1 MDYKVDTIGS
11 NNKPRLELK
20 HKKLKDQKIK
30 ESAEKEMSFE
40 QCLKKEM
47 EK

>member
-1 MDYKVDTIGS
+1 MDFRVSAIGS

-30 ESAEKEMSFE
+30 EGAERKMSFE
-40 QCLKKEM
+40 QFLKKEM